1 MAEHYLFMG
10 GPGPNGGVA
19 PGTYNAQMFPAKL
32 PGSNDDLGID
42 ARRGGKPDFLVQRRL
57 VWKGHTGP
65 KYTSDPVSP
74 GLYSYLQQNPIV
86 VGDRLWIILLPKE
99 SELVRVWWR
108 VKTPLPGFDF
118 DLEADSDV
126 AGGTVLTLTAAPVN
140 AATAATG
147 LIDVQAQNGGT
158 PFYTQTNG
166 IIRLNVNNL
175 PAAGIGG
182 SEVYVSALIRKFD
195 IGGGN

>member
-1 MAEHYLFMG
+1 MADHYLFMG

-32 PGSNDDLGID
+32 PGSTDELGID
-42 ARRGGKPDFLVQRRL
+42 ARRGNKPEFLIQRRL

-74 GLYSYLQQNPIV
+74 GLHAYLQNNTIAA
-86 VGDRLWIILLPKE
+86 GDKLWIILVPKE

-108 VKTPLPGFDF
+108 VKEPLPGFDF
-118 DLEADSDV
+118 DLEFDTDV
-126 AGGTVLTLTAAPVN
+126 AGGTNITLTSAPIN
-140 AATAATG
+140 AATADTG
-147 LIDVQAQNGGT
+147 LIDVQAVNGGT
-158 PFYTQTNG
+158 PAYTKTNG
-166 IIRLNVNNL
+166 IIRLVINNL
-175 PAAGIGG
+175 PAAGIGD
-182 SEVYVSALIRKFD
+182 SEVYVSALVRKLD